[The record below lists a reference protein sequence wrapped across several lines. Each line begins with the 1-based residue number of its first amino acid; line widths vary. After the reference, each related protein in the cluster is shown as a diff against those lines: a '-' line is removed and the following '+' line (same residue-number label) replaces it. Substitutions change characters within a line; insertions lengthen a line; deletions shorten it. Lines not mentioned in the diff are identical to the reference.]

1 MAAIKQDERSRLIKL
16 IHVGRRELGMDDE
29 SYRAMLSNIPRL
41 EGATSSKDLSVPN
54 LKVVLEVLKSKGFK
68 VVPNPKKAAITT
80 QNSKKATITTSKTDK
95 KMADDAQS
103 KLIRHLWLELHNKG
117 AVRDPSE
124 TALTRFVAN
133 RVQVEALQWLST
145 AQASRVIEHLKKWLK
160 RANS

>member
-1 MAAIKQDERSRLIKL
+1 MAAIKQDERNRLIKL

-68 VVPNPKKAAITT
+68 VVPNPKKATKTT
-80 QNSKKATITTSKTDK
+80 PKTVK

>member
-1 MAAIKQDERSRLIKL
+1 MAAIKQDERNRLIKL

-68 VVPNPKKAAITT
+68 VVPNPKKAAKT
-80 QNSKKATITTSKTDK
+80 APKTDK

-103 KLIRHLWLELHNKG
+103 KMIRHLWLELHNKG